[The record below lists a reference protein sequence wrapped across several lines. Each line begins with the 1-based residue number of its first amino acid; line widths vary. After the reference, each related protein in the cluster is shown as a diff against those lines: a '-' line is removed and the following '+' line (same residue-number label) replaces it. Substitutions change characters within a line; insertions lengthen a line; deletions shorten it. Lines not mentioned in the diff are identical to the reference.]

1 MLPMKRRVVVTGIG
15 AVTSLSCK
23 VDDLWQRILRGE
35 SGVHEL
41 KAFDTTGHKVK
52 FGGDIY
58 DWTTD
63 GYIDRKEE
71 KRIDRFTQFALVAG
85 IDAVNDSGLD
95 FAKEDP
101 FRCGVILGSG
111 IGGLNEIEAQHE
123 RLLTKGP
130 DKVSAFT
137 IPKLMV
143 NAASGHVSIRYG
155 LRGPNY
161 AVATACASATNAMGD
176 AFKAIQYDDAD
187 VMVTG
192 GTEAACTPMGLSGFA
207 NMRALSERHD
217 DPAGASRPFDADRDG
232 FVLSE
237 GAGLLVFEELEHA
250 KARGARIYAEV
261 LGYGASCR
269 RRPHHAAR
277 CRRHR
282 RGQGDAQRAPR
293 RASSTPT
300 TIDYI
305 NAHGTSTPLGDKA
318 ETIAI
323 KTVFGEHAY
332 KVSISSTKSQLGHL
346 LGASGGVELV
356 ICMKALA
363 ARHLPADDQLHD
375 ARSGLRSGLHA
386 EHAARAEAARGDEQ
400 QLRLRRPQRVDHRG
414 HGGVRRR
421 GLGMLGHWTKGFG
434 LWRSPAMPQR
444 SDVRTAS
451 ITCVALFVCQFGCTC
466 RQRRLGQQPRR
477 ELGEW
482 RQLDRWLDARHQRQR
497 DVQSGAIVQRDLRRR
512 AGRDSGPHGE
522 RGNGDAAK

>member
-1 MLPMKRRVVVTGIG
+1 MKRRVVVTGIG
-15 AVTSLSCK
+15 AVTSLSRK

-35 SGVHEL
+35 SGVHAL
-41 KAFDTTGHKVK
+41 RAFDTTEHKVK

-58 DWTTD
+58 DWSTE
-63 GYIDRKEE
+63 GYVDRKEE

-111 IGGLNEIEAQHE
+111 IGGLNEIETQME

-176 AFKAIQYDDAD
+176 AFKSIQYEDAD
-187 VMVTG
+187 IMITG

-237 GAGLLVFEELEHA
+237 GAGLLVFEEYEHA
-250 KARGARIYAEV
+250 KQRGARIYAEV
-261 LGYGASCR
+261 LGYGASADGGHITQ
-269 RRPHHAAR
+269 PDAEGVGAAK
-277 CRRHR
+277 
-282 RGQGDAQRAPR
+282 AM
-293 RASSTPT
+293 SSALRDGKLSPEQ
-300 TIDYI
+300 IDYI

-318 ETIAI
+318 ETGAI
-323 KTVFGEHAY
+323 KTVFGDHAY
-332 KVSISSTKSQLGHL
+332 KVSVSSTKSSLGHL
-346 LGASGGVELV
+346 LGASGGVEMVL
-356 ICMKALA
+356 CMKALESGVCPPTINYTTPD
-363 ARHLPADDQLHD
+363 PACDLDYTPNTP
-375 ARSGLRSGLHA
+375 REKKLRIVMSNSF
-386 EHAARAEAARGDEQ
+386 
-400 QLRLRRPQRVDHRG
+400 
-414 HGGVRRR
+414 
-421 GLGMLGHWTKGFG
+421 GFG
-434 LWRSPAMPQR
+434 GHN
-444 SDVRTAS
+444 AS
-451 ITCVALFVCQFGCTC
+451 IIA
-466 RQRRLGQQPRR
+466 
-477 ELGEW
+477 
-482 RQLDRWLDARHQRQR
+482 
-497 DVQSGAIVQRDLRRR
+497 GA
-512 AGRDSGPHGE
+512 
-522 RGNGDAAK
+522 AA